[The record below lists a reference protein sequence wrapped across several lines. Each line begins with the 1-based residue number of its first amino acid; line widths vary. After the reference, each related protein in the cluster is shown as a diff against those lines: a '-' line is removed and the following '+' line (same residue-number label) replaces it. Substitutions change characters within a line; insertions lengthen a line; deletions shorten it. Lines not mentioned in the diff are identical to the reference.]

1 MEIGLATGLAQSMG
15 FDQQIQDMRYI
26 QEMMKRQQDMNAAKA
41 KMFSDS
47 LEFQN
52 ASNSFDAPKVRD
64 MNAKIVQEIG
74 DYIQS
79 NPDWETNVQKMSY
92 VKLLKNKLK
101 DNPEVLRA
109 VHSDNN
115 YKELLKDLQEVAKNP
130 NQHDQDAYNSYLSK
144 WDNYL
149 KFGNQDGEQAALA
162 EGVKPFTYVKPKDF
176 VNLSGE
182 MLNIG
187 KNINDFDVVPTKYGG
202 YYTKPKE
209 DQINA
214 LKNEFMQQ
222 HGRQIFL
229 EAKKLGMTSP
239 EEIDSWIKNGI
250 MAGVKKDF
258 KLGDEA
264 KYWELGMRQKEMNMK
279 HAEAVQK
286 VKSANPNYTPWH
298 YLTDDKNNPAGTIS
312 VDDFYKVWGSKL
324 PVQITGTDGQKVD
337 LSDIDF
343 KPTGRVINQGGM
355 TFINGY
361 YDLPLD
367 VAESKGLYQKG
378 LFTIDGPTAAF
389 RDDVKEVDITD
400 KDGNSVKAVRVK
412 YNMPI
417 NKNDKVAMQKF
428 NVLVDVDKL
437 VPPTQSPEQENLA
450 TGGGQQMFRIAGVDV
465 PVGSKIR
472 NKKTGQV
479 GILQPDGSIK

>member
-15 FDQQIQDMRYI
+15 FDQQIQDMRYR

-74 DYIQS
+74 DYVQS

-162 EGVKPFTYVKPKDF
+162 EGAKPFTYVKPKDF
-176 VNLSGE
+176 IDMPATLVKLGNE
-182 MLNIG
+182 FKDYDI
-187 KNINDFDVVPTKYGG
+187 VPTKFGG

-209 DQINA
+209 EQLNAMADNFIKQNERQVLVTAKQMGLQTPEQVKKMVKDQIA
-214 LKNEFMQQ
+214 AGIQKQFKMGDPAEYA
-222 HGRQIFL
+222 R
-229 EAKKLGMTSP
+229 LGMERKRLDLEYQKLKGSTASGGTPVWKYFTSDKNP
-239 EEIDSWIKNGI
+239 YGRISDKVISEVYGNTLPVKVHGSDGKTIDLTGYKFNSTGEYINEKGATFLPGTVLLSIEDAQAKGIYENNTIFKDKVTDPFRSIAEEVEVEGKNGEMVKAIKLKTQVNINREDPIAEQKFKAAIEPTKFVSESDSWEN
-250 MAGVKKDF
+250 
-258 KLGDEA
+258 
-264 KYWELGMRQKEMNMK
+264 
-279 HAEAVQK
+279 
-286 VKSANPNYTPWH
+286 NY
-298 YLTDDKNNPAGTIS
+298 
-312 VDDFYKVWGSKL
+312 
-324 PVQITGTDGQKVD
+324 
-337 LSDIDF
+337 
-343 KPTGRVINQGGM
+343 
-355 TFINGY
+355 
-361 YDLPLD
+361 
-367 VAESKGLYQKG
+367 
-378 LFTIDGPTAAF
+378 
-389 RDDVKEVDITD
+389 
-400 KDGNSVKAVRVK
+400 
-412 YNMPI
+412 
-417 NKNDKVAMQKF
+417 
-428 NVLVDVDKL
+428 
-437 VPPTQSPEQENLA
+437 EQPQ
-450 TGGGQQMFRIAGVDV
+450 QQMFRIAGVDV